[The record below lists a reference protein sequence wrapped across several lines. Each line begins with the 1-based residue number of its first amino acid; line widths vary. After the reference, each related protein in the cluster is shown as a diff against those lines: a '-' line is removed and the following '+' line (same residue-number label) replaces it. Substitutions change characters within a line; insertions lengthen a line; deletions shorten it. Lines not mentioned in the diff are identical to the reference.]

1 MKRRAQIAYIH
12 DLVMTA
18 LSFAIA
24 LYLRLGDRIYLH
36 VDEYL
41 WIGAALMTAIGAVVY
56 WFSGLYRGIWRYA
69 SIRDLTAIARAASLT
84 VLIFVVVMFL
94 WTRLEFLPR
103 SIPII
108 NWFVLMALLGGPRLA
123 YRLYRDR
130 QLGISGS
137 DSPQKSVPVLLV
149 GAGDGAEFF
158 IRGLSRSATRPY
170 RVVGIISERPDRVG
184 QQIHGVRIVGSTD
197 DVERVLA
204 NLSRSNN
211 TPHRLILTKEGF
223 DGAVVR
229 RIFDVASAHG
239 MTVARIPK
247 ITDLRSGSADRIET
261 RPIDVADL
269 LGRPQTPLDRAAM
282 KQLIAGNR
290 ILVTGAGGSIGSE
303 LIRQIADLEPTAV
316 CLVDSS
322 EYNLY
327 EIDQELGTAAPQ
339 IDRRAVLA
347 DVRDAMRV
355 DACFE
360 AFRPEIVF
368 HAAALKHVPLVEA
381 NTCEGVL
388 TNVFG
393 TVNVADA
400 CRAHGVRVMVQ
411 ISTDKAVNPT
421 SIMGMT
427 KRVAEQYC
435 QALDI
440 DDVHGNATQIVT
452 VRFGNVLGSTGS
464 VIPLFQRQLAS
475 GGPLTVTHPEMTRYF
490 MTVREAVE
498 LVLMASATAASL
510 DIENGRI
517 FVLDM
522 GEPVRIMD
530 LAEQMIRLAGYEP
543 GKDVKIEISGLRP
556 GEKLFEEI
564 FHGEE
569 TLVPAGVP
577 GLLLAAPR
585 STAIDRLRTD
595 LEKLRDTCVA
605 NDPVGARKLLV
616 EIVPESRAADENG
629 SDDHQRVR
637 QAAGNS

>member
-1 MKRRAQIAYIH
+1 
-12 DLVMTA
+12 MTA
-18 LSFAIA
+18 ASFALA
-24 LYLRLGDRIYLH
+24 LYLRLGDATFLY
-36 VDEYL
+36 VDQYL
-41 WIGAALMTAIGAVVY
+41 WIGAALLTAIGAGVY

-69 SIRDLTAIARAASLT
+69 SMSDLTAIAKAVTL
-84 VLIFVVVMFL
+84 VILIFVVVMFF

-123 YRLYRDR
+123 YRLFRDR
-130 QLGISGS
+130 QMGINRE
-137 DSPQKSVPVLLV
+137 DRRHNRIPVLLI
-149 GAGDGAEFF
+149 GASDGAEFF
-158 IRGLSRSATRPY
+158 IRGLSRSMTRPY
-170 RVVGIISERPDRVG
+170 RVVGILSERPDRIG
-184 QQIHGVRIVGSTD
+184 QQIHGVRILGSIN
-197 DVERVLA
+197 DVERVLGNLARA
-204 NLSRSNN
+204 ND

-223 DGAVVR
+223 DGALVR

-239 MTVARIPK
+239 MTVARIPR
-247 ITDLRSGSADRIET
+247 ITDLRSGSVDRLET
-261 RPIDVADL
+261 RPIDVEDL

-282 KQLIAGNR
+282 QDLIAGNR
-290 ILVTGAGGSIGSE
+290 VLITGAGGSIGSE
-303 LIRQIADLEPTAV
+303 LTRQIAKLGPAAI

-327 EIDQELGTAAPQ
+327 EIDQELAAQAPDL
-339 IDRRAVLA
+339 DRQALIA
-347 DVRDAMRV
+347 DVRDEVRV
-355 DACFE
+355 GACFE
-360 AFRPEIVF
+360 TFRPEIVF

-381 NTCEGVL
+381 NACEGIL

-400 CRAHGVRVMVQ
+400 CRAHGVRTMVQ

-421 SIMGMT
+421 SVMGMT
-427 KRVAEQYC
+427 KRIAEQYC

-440 DDVHGNATQIVT
+440 DDAHGKATQIVT

-464 VIPLFQRQLAS
+464 VIPLFQRQLAK
-475 GGPLTVTHPEMTRYF
+475 GGPLTVTHKDMTRYF
-490 MTVREAVE
+490 MTVQEAVE
-498 LVLMASATAASL
+498 LVLMASATASREGVE
-510 DIENGRI
+510 DGRI

-530 LAEQMIRLAGYEP
+530 LAEQMIRLAGFEP
-543 GKDVKIEISGLRP
+543 GKDIRIEVTGLRP

-569 TLVPAGVP
+569 KLVPAGSP

-585 STAIDRLRTD
+585 SIAIDELRVRLAA
-595 LEKLRDTCVA
+595 LHGTCVA
-605 NDPVGARKLLV
+605 NEAAAACEMLR
-616 EIVPESRAADENG
+616 EFVPEARITDGGDAADAAPEPPV
-629 SDDHQRVR
+629 Q